1 MENKVKGN
9 ISTISQTTLAELE
22 ALYEEIV
29 PRSEIISQPLAQAM
43 ARLTDKIGKEIA
55 VYITRLGKV
64 ELVTVGSGDLAH
76 IPELNHR
83 RAENGLCGLRCIH
96 THPNGDSRLS
106 SPDMSALVNL
116 RLDMMAALGTGE
128 KLSLSFALLRPD
140 EAGYLNHTVTLYGP
154 FNEAQFY
161 RIQPL
166 ELIQAVEKALFGST
180 YAAEDAEER
189 AVLVTVLSSQTEA
202 WEEDEIQSELRELA
216 KTAGLQVVGELTQ
229 KKDKPDAA
237 LYLGRG
243 KLEELS
249 LLCQNSRADCVV
261 FEKPLSPSQN
271 SNLTQALG
279 LKVLDKTTLILDI
292 FAQRARSKEGKLQVE
307 LAQLNYLL
315 PRLTGRGTEMSR
327 LGGGVGTRGPGETK
341 LENDKRHI
349 RRRID
354 AIERELE
361 AVRRHREVQ
370 GRSKTKNGLFTAALV
385 GYTNAGK
392 SSLLNA
398 LVGDNIYAEDQ
409 LFATLDTTTRAL
421 LLPDKS
427 KVLITDT
434 VGFIRDLPHQLI
446 EAFKA
451 TLEELQSADLLLHV
465 VDISSQNYENQIR
478 AVHQVLEELGVTE
491 KDMIYVFNKM
501 DRLEELP
508 VLTMHLPKENC
519 CYVSALTGYHLPE
532 LLELINSRLNRGRR
546 SIQLSVPIARGDLLN
561 KAYAA
566 GRVEDV
572 AYTESTIDFRLTC
585 AEKDMAAELE
595 EYIVWE

>member
-1 MENKVKGN
+1 MKGN
-9 ISTISQTTLAELE
+9 INNISQTTLAELE
-22 ALYEEIV
+22 ALYDEII
-29 PRSEIISQPLAQAM
+29 PRSEIISQSLAQAL
-43 ARLTDKIGKEIA
+43 ARLTQKTGKEIA

-64 ELVTVGSGDLAH
+64 EMVTVGSNDLARL
-76 IPELNHR
+76 PELNHR
-83 RAENGLCGLRCIH
+83 RGENGLCGLRCIH

-116 RLDMMAALGTGE
+116 RLDMLAALGVGD
-128 KLSLSFALLRPD
+128 KLSLSFALLKPD

-154 FNEAQFY
+154 FDEEQFY
-161 RIQPL
+161 RIEPL
-166 ELIQAVEKALFGST
+166 SLIQTVEKALYGST
-180 YAAEDAEER
+180 YAAQEQDER
-189 AVLVTVLSSQTEA
+189 AVLVSVFSGQIDA
-202 WEEDEIQSELRELA
+202 WQEDEIQAELRELA
-216 KTAGLQVVGELTQ
+216 KTAGLVVVGELTQ

-237 LYLGRG
+237 LYMGRG
-243 KLEELS
+243 KLKELA

-261 FEKPLSPSQN
+261 FENALSPSQN
-271 SNLTQALG
+271 NNLAQALG
-279 LKVLDKTTLILDI
+279 LKVVDKTTLILDI

-315 PRLTGRGTEMSR
+315 PRLSGRGVEMSR

-341 LENDKRHI
+341 LESDKRHI
-349 RRRID
+349 RRRIE
-354 AIERELE
+354 AIEHELD

-370 GRSKTKNGLFTAALV
+370 NRSKSKNGLFTVALV

-398 LVGDNIYAEDQ
+398 LVGENIYAEDQ

-421 LLPDKS
+421 ILPDKT
-427 KVLITDT
+427 KVLLTDT

-451 TLEELQSADLLLHV
+451 TLEELCTADLLLHV
-465 VDISSQNYENQIR
+465 VDISGQNYENQIR

-508 VLTMHLPKENC
+508 VLAQGVPKDSS

-532 LLELINSRLNRGRR
+532 LLHMIAGRVNSGRR
-546 SIQLSVPIARGDLLN
+546 SVKVSVPIARGDLLN
-561 KAYAA
+561 KAYAV
-566 GRVEDV
+566 GKVEDV
-572 AYTESTIDFRLTC
+572 AYTQSTIDFRLTC
-585 AEKDMAAELE
+585 AEKDMSTELE